1 MIDTISR
8 FADELRRVEIP
19 VSLAEL
25 TDAVEAVRS
34 IDFAERDDLRVAL
47 RATMVKRS
55 EHLDAFD
62 VVFDLYFGDI
72 RAAPAAGKTVVFHT
86 LTDDE
91 LAASLRDALAAD
103 NRPVLR
109 RIADAA
115 VDRYAE
121 MEPGRPVAG
130 RAYLFR
136 VLRSLDLDRLVADI
150 GAAEPARSPL
160 ELRLRRDRLG
170 ATVAYVESTVELEI
184 RRRLVADR
192 GAGAVAKVVRPPLQ
206 DAIGFMN
213 ASSAEIV
220 AMRRA
225 ITPLV
230 RTLGTRLARRQR
242 LRQRGPLDFRR
253 TIRASL
259 STGGTPVQLRFKP
272 PAKPKPE
279 LVVIADVSGS
289 VATFARFT
297 LQLLYAMRLQFRK
310 IRTFAFIDDLVEVT
324 DVLVESV
331 TAEQAF
337 ATITAD
343 PRLIWLD
350 GRSDYGHALE
360 TFTSRYASAVRSST
374 SVLIL
379 GDGRN
384 NYRSPQEERL
394 RLVARR
400 AAHVYWL
407 NPERQANWNTGDSAI
422 HHYAPHCDR
431 VVECANLAQLRNF
444 ADTLL

>member
-1 MIDTISR
+1 M
-8 FADELRRVEIP
+8 
-19 VSLAEL
+19 AEL
-25 TDAVEAVRS
+25 TDAVEATRTVPLG
-34 IDFAERDDLRVAL
+34 ERDDLRVAL
-47 RATMVKRS
+47 RATMIKRI
-55 EHLDAFD
+55 EHLEAFD
-62 VVFDLYFGDI
+62 VVFDLFFGDV
-72 RAAPAAGKTVVFHT
+72 RPAPASATAAAAG
-86 LTDDE
+86 DDAFAALSDE
-91 LAASLRDALAAD
+91 GLAGVLRDAVLAG

-109 RIADAA
+109 RISAAA

-136 VLRSLDLDRLVADI
+136 VLRRLDLENLVAEDPGGS
-150 GAAEPARSPL
+150 GALAD
-160 ELRLRRDRLG
+160 RLRRDRIE
-170 ATVAYVESTVELEI
+170 ATVAYVQSAVELEI

-192 GAGAVAKVVRPPLQ
+192 GAEAVARLVRPPLH

-213 ASSAEIV
+213 ASSAEIA
-220 AMRRA
+220 AMRRGIA
-225 ITPLV
+225 PLV
-230 RTLGTRLARRQR
+230 RKLGLRLARQKR
-242 LRQRGPLDFRR
+242 RGRPGRLDFRR
-253 TIRASL
+253 TIRSAL

-279 LVVIADVSGS
+279 LIVIADVSGS

-297 LQLLYAMRLQFRK
+297 LQLLYAMRLQFRR

-324 DVLVESV
+324 DVLANSV

-360 TFTSRYASAVRSST
+360 TFDARYASSALT
-374 SVLIL
+374 GTATVLIL

-384 NYRSPQEERL
+384 NYRAAQEDRL
-394 RLVARR
+394 RLLARR
-400 AAHVYWL
+400 VAHVFWL
-407 NPERQANWNTGDSAI
+407 NPERQVNWDTGDSAI
-422 HHYAPHCDR
+422 HLYAPYCER
-431 VVECANLAQLRNF
+431 VVECADLAQLRDF
-444 ADTLL
+444 ADRLV

>member
-1 MIDTISR
+1 MLDTISS
-8 FADELRRVEIP
+8 FANELRRVEIP
-19 VSLAEL
+19 ISMSEL
-25 TDAVEAVRS
+25 TDAVEAART
-34 IDFAERDDLRVAL
+34 IPLRERDDLRVAL
-47 RATMVKRS
+47 RATMIKRS
-55 EHLDAFD
+55 EHLEAFD
-62 VVFDLYFGDI
+62 VVFDLFFGDVRSL
-72 RAAPAAGKTVVFHT
+72 RAGTDAFAG
-86 LTDDE
+86 LSDDE
-91 LAASLRDALAAD
+91 LTGVLHDAVLAG

-109 RIADAA
+109 RISEAA

-136 VLRSLDLDRLVADI
+136 VLRRLDLENLVPGDDKTLA
-150 GAAEPARSPL
+150 G
-160 ELRLRRDRLG
+160 RLRRDQVE
-170 ATVAYVESTVELEI
+170 ATIAYVQATVELEI

-192 GAGAVAKVVRPPLQ
+192 GAEAVTRLVRPPLH

-213 ASSAEIV
+213 ASSAEIA
-220 AMRRA
+220 AMRRG
-225 ITPLV
+225 IEPLV
-230 RTLGTRLARRQR
+230 RKLGLRLARQKR
-242 LRQRGPLDFRR
+242 LGRPGRLDFRR
-253 TIRASL
+253 TIRSAL
-259 STGGTPVQLRFKP
+259 STGGTPVQLKFKP

-297 LQLLYAMRLQFRK
+297 LQLLYAMRLQFRR

-324 DVLVESV
+324 DVLANSV

-360 TFTSRYASAVRSST
+360 TFDKRYAPTTLTGTAT
-374 SVLIL
+374 VLIL

-384 NYRSPQEERL
+384 NYRAAQEDRL
-394 RLVARR
+394 RVLARR
-400 AAHVYWL
+400 VAHVFWL
-407 NPERQANWNTGDSAI
+407 NPERQVNWDTGDSAI
-422 HHYAPHCDR
+422 HLYAPYCER
-431 VVECANLAQLRNF
+431 VVECADLAQLRDF
-444 ADTLL
+444 ADHLV